1 MVPLLV
7 SYYILYRLKLYLI
20 SKNSLSDITNLGY
33 ELVKQNDDD
42 KNVANY
48 TLRFKIQNGLFPVG
62 PNQRMIVT
70 GITTTQF
77 HTIGG
82 KP

>member
-33 ELVKQNDDD
+33 ELVKQNDD

-48 TLRFKIQNGLFPVG
+48 TLRFKI
-62 PNQRMIVT
+62 
-70 GITTTQF
+70 
-77 HTIGG
+77 
-82 KP
+82 

>member
-48 TLRFKIQNGLFPVG
+48 TLRFKI
-62 PNQRMIVT
+62 
-70 GITTTQF
+70 
-77 HTIGG
+77 
-82 KP
+82 